1 MSKSMC
7 SRTWSVA
14 EALLVSA
21 LMVFAG
27 CSDSTG
33 QVGDAMNDGDE
44 GYVSISWVNGEG
56 LPGVAS
62 SGAELS
68 LVAVVKVDGDPV
80 AGAVVEGDVLLGGGG
95 VSPTEATT
103 GADGTVSFQWRVG
116 LMPVTSALRLSV
128 RSEAAFVDHVL
139 QVESTDPIAPQSFGG
154 VGEALAAAEV
164 EGSTEGLAFDDSGNL
179 WLAVPGHL
187 VRLRPGF
194 DIELVEVG
202 GDGLVAPLGMAWD
215 YLRRCLWIADRESIR
230 RVTLN
235 EAEGGAMS
243 ATAHVV
249 AGLDGLKMPNALA
262 IRDNRHV
269 WFSDSCTGGV
279 YRFEP
284 EAETVAL
291 ESVVAFDLA
300 LEGGP
305 NGLAFDDSGR
315 LWVTTEN
322 VGLLCPDSGV
332 DLTLNNGGLYV
343 LDIGVSPTAT
353 KTARLQGFAMFGDG
367 LGFDADGNLYA
378 IFDHFDGFTLK
389 DSAVW
394 LVPDEGDPVKVAA
407 VAVPDGAAGPDR
419 LIANMAWGWDDFGNT
434 TVYFSLLAVTLV
446 SDQRG
451 AMSADFDT
459 RGRALIPAD
468 LPD

>member
-7 SRTWSVA
+7 GRTWFVATVLSVSV
-14 EALLVSA
+14 LLVS
-21 LMVFAG
+21 VG

-33 QVGDAMNDGDE
+33 QVGDAMDDGSA

-56 LPGVAS
+56 LPGVAE

-68 LVAVVKVDGDPV
+68 MVAVVKVDGEPL
-80 AGAVVEGDVLLGGGG
+80 AGAVVESDVLLGGGG
-95 VSPTEATT
+95 VSPAEAST

-116 LMPVTSALRLSV
+116 LMPVTAALRLSV

-139 QVESTDPIAPQSFGG
+139 QVESTDPIAPLSFGG
-154 VGEALAAAEV
+154 VGEALAAAGV

-187 VRLRPGF
+187 VRLRPGV
-194 DIELVEVG
+194 DTELVEVG

-235 EAEGGAMS
+235 EAEGVLT

-249 AGLDGLKMPNALA
+249 AGLDGLKMPNSLA

-284 EAETVAL
+284 GAETVAL
-291 ESVVAFDLA
+291 ESVAAFDLA

-343 LDIGVSPTAT
+343 LDIGASPAAT
-353 KTARLQGFAMFGDG
+353 KTPRLEGFAMFGDG

-378 IFDHFDGFTLK
+378 IFDHFDGFALK

-394 LVPDEGDPVKVAA
+394 LVPEEGDPVKVAA
-407 VAVPDGAAGPDR
+407 VAVPDGASGPDR